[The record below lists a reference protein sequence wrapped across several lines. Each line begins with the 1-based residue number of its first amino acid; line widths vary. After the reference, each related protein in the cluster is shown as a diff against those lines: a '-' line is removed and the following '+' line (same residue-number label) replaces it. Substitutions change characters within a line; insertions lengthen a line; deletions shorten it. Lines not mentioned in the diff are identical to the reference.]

1 VGCFYMFDIKR
12 VSHKLVALLPTL
24 AQRVQQLTPKRVQQ
38 QGLTLLLNKF
48 FQPELTAGSLD
59 FLAQRY
65 LVLQVSDW
73 QLSFAI
79 TLKNNKLQVE
89 LASVQQDLL
98 IKASSQDFLDL
109 ICGKVDPDTLFFRRR
124 LSMLG
129 DTELGLYCKNLLD
142 TIELSRLPPPLPALL
157 LSWQNLLAT
166 AEVAADQTAA
176 VRGSL

>member
-1 VGCFYMFDIKR
+1 MFDINR
-12 VSHKLVALLPTL
+12 VNHKLVALLPTL
-24 AQRVQQLTPKRVQQ
+24 AQRVQQLTPKRAQQ

-48 FQPELTAGSLD
+48 FQPELTAGSLG
-59 FLAQRY
+59 FLAQKY

-79 TLKNNKLQVE
+79 TLINNKLRVE
-89 LASVQQDLL
+89 MAPDKQDLL
-98 IKASSQDFLDL
+98 IKASSEDFLQL
-109 ICGKVDPDTLFFRRR
+109 ICGQVDPDTLFFRRR

-157 LSWQNLLAT
+157 LGWQRLLAT
-166 AEVAADQTAA
+166 AEVATDQTATLH
-176 VRGSL
+176 GSL